1 MPSSKKE
8 KLNKILAELKAAGD
22 VEGAAV
28 VTRDG
33 LLIAKDLES
42 GINAETFSAMAATM
56 TGAAETAVSELKKG
70 LVERVIAEAKDGKLI
85 SVGAGASVVLVTLV
99 SPRANIGLV
108 LVEMGKAAK
117 AIEKEMG

>member
-1 MPSSKKE
+1 MPESKKD
-8 KLNKILAELKAAGD
+8 KLKKILIELKSAGD
-22 VEGAAV
+22 VQGAAI

-33 LLIAKDLES
+33 LLIAKDLEQ

-85 SVGAGASVVLVTLV
+85 SVGAGASVVLITLV
-99 SPRANIGLV
+99 GPRANIGLV